1 MIYYIKYLEALNET
15 FSLQKKQYTQ
25 RSAEL
30 KKEYKN
36 GENRIR
42 SRFQQKMEIVRSE
55 NRKLLEE
62 IDKEATTLMDKSAS
76 TSLGQEQNSLRDT
89 RDSLKQQYD
98 ELSQLSYEKSL
109 KRQEVRSKLFKF
121 WWKS

>member
-76 TSLGQEQNSLRDT
+76 TSLGRIGGSGLPGPSALHPARRLSDNDQNRG
-89 RDSLKQQYD
+89 R
-98 ELSQLSYEKSL
+98 
-109 KRQEVRSKLFKF
+109 
-121 WWKS
+121 